1 MRFLILIFIFT
12 KSFFIYASTLDNK
25 DLLNDPNS
33 NMPKENTGFWEGEW
47 YFSWGYNRD
56 YWRPSDIH
64 ISQKSLG
71 NDFTI
76 HNVRAEDFPQW
87 NSGVFNKELTEPQFN
102 VRIGHFIDKDRT
114 WALELNYDH
123 TKYSTFIDQYARVSG
138 TIGGNYVDSTQLLT
152 YDYFH
157 YNLHNG
163 ANHFML
169 NMVKRIPILFET
181 NENFS
186 LAGVIKA
193 GTGIMVPHSENKVLG
208 NTNYV
213 GSKEWGNLIGMKNGW
228 WQLNGWTVG
237 VEAGLRFVIWNPIY
251 IEFTDKEAYASL
263 VNIPVYQGVADQV
276 LWMNELILSLG
287 YTFDTLKKD

>member
-1 MRFLILIFIFT
+1 MKYFIFLFIFT
-12 KSFFIYASTLDNK
+12 KSIFIYANTENDK
-25 DLLNDPNS
+25 DLVN
-33 NMPKENTGFWEGEW
+33 KQNTPVQNESPGFWDGEW

-64 ISQKSLG
+64 ISQKALG

-76 HNVRAEDFPQW
+76 YNVRAEDFPQW

-102 VRIGHFIDKDRT
+102 VRIGHFFDKERT
-114 WALELNYDH
+114 WGLELNYDH
-123 TKYSTFIDQYARVSG
+123 TKYSTYIDQYARVSG
-138 TIGGNYVDSTQLLT
+138 TINGNYTDSIQLLT

-163 ANHFML
+163 ANHVML
-169 NMVKRIPILFET
+169 NLVKRIPILFES

-186 LAGVIKA
+186 IAGIIKSGAGV
-193 GTGIMVPHSENKVLG
+193 MLPHSENKVLG

-213 GSKEWGNLIGMKNGW
+213 GSKEWGNLFGVKNGW

-237 VEAGLRFVIWNPIY
+237 IEAGFRFVVWNPIY

-263 VNIPVYQGVADQV
+263 INIPVYQGVADQV

-287 YTFDTLKKD
+287 YTLDTLKD